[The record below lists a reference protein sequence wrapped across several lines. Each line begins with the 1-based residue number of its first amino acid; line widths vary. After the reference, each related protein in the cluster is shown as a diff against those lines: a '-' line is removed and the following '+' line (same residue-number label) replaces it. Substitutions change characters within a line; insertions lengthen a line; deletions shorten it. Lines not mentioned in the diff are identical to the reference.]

1 MLMPI
6 QRFTKKTARVFGRKN
21 ELQLKHVQSWAI
33 IHEVE
38 LLENFNNL
46 RSNNPTWKK
55 LNH

>member
-1 MLMPI
+1 MPI